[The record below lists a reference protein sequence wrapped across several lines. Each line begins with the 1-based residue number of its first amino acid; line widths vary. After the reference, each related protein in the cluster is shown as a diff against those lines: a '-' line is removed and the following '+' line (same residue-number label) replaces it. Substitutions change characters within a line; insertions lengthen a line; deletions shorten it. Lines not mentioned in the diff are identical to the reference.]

1 MSAWAVIGDGPWGD
15 ALARRLA
22 AADHTVLLVGDK
34 ASRRKQPAGIEHG
47 TDAAAALAGAER
59 VILAL
64 SADTL
69 DDRLAALARHLQGN
83 HRFATITPGLTPSGA
98 RPGEAIVAATAV
110 RQVAVIAGAAS
121 AEAVRK
127 GQPAALV
134 VGSAFTTW
142 AEELQA
148 ALASD
153 RLRVYTER
161 DHAGVELANALA
173 AVLGVALGAA
183 RALGVGAATEAT
195 ALTRAV
201 AEMDRLV
208 TGLGGNAGTAYG
220 LAGLGVLTELVFAA
234 DGDSFRAGALL
245 AAGDAAGACAAHP
258 DLAGLAERLGARA
271 RRHRLRAPLVD
282 TVAALFAGALPAGA
296 ALAGLMARSVRA
308 ERG

>member
-1 MSAWAVIGDGPWGD
+1 MSAWAIIGDGPWGD

-22 AADHTVLLVGDK
+22 AAGHTVALVGDK
-34 ASRRKQPAGIEHG
+34 ADRRKRPAGITHG
-47 TDAAAALAGAER
+47 TDARAALAEAER
-59 VILAL
+59 VILAV
-64 SADTL
+64 SPDTL
-69 DDRLAALARHLQGN
+69 DARLRAIAPALQGN
-83 HRFATITPGLTPSGA
+83 HRLATVTPGLTPEGA
-98 RPGEAIVAATAV
+98 RPGEAVVAATAV

-121 AEAVRK
+121 PEAVRK

-142 AEELQA
+142 AEEIQA

-153 RLRVYTER
+153 TLRVYTEK

-195 ALTRAV
+195 ALTRAI

-234 DGDSFRAGALL
+234 DGDAFDAGARL
-245 AAGDAAGACAAHP
+245 AAGEVDAARSAHP

-282 TVAALFAGALPAGA
+282 TVAALFAGRLPAGD